1 MPALDSE
8 YIIDGARMEL
18 TPRQILEEAVGE
30 FHRNHPATN
39 PEHGGY
45 QTDTDRPAGTAAEP
59 LIDESVDPSP
69 ESNAFSSEKIFEY
82 LGEVTSSTLKPRNI
96 PRFFPEETTRAEIAT
111 GLIRTIWKT
120 GHFRLDDLII
130 DITWEWK
137 TSEVGDMTAFYKS
150 VEAACSYLDMLDIR
164 LGGYHFQE
172 VTGTQDDGKTE
183 GCRIKFNIYVEKSE
197 NIQSA
202 DDSDEPIDIA
212 ETIDRE
218 IMILCFVKM

>member
-30 FHRNHPATN
+30 FHRSHPAAN
-39 PEHGGY
+39 LEHDDY
-45 QTDTDRPAGTAAEP
+45 QTDTDKSNGTAAEP

-111 GLIRTIWKT
+111 ALIRTI
-120 GHFRLDDLII
+120 
-130 DITWEWK
+130 
-137 TSEVGDMTAFYKS
+137 
-150 VEAACSYLDMLDIR
+150 
-164 LGGYHFQE
+164 
-172 VTGTQDDGKTE
+172 
-183 GCRIKFNIYVEKSE
+183 
-197 NIQSA
+197 
-202 DDSDEPIDIA
+202 
-212 ETIDRE
+212 
-218 IMILCFVKM
+218 

>member
-1 MPALDSE
+1 MREFVPALDSE

-30 FHRNHPATN
+30 FHRSHPAAN
-39 PEHGGY
+39 LEHDDY
-45 QTDTDRPAGTAAEP
+45 QTDTDKPTGTAAEP

-96 PRFFPEETTRAEIAT
+96 PRFYPEETTRAEIAT

-130 DITWEWK
+130 DITWEWE
-137 TSEVGDMTAFYKS
+137 TSDVGVNAGCHTVAHPVQCRNEPSRTCRRARNYHAVFHEFSHHFETIYEIIR
-150 VEAACSYLDMLDIR
+150 VHDIR
-164 LGGYHFQE
+164 SL
-172 VTGTQDDGKTE
+172 
-183 GCRIKFNIYVEKSE
+183 
-197 NIQSA
+197 SA
-202 DDSDEPIDIA
+202 SQA
-212 ETIDRE
+212 CL
-218 IMILCFVKM
+218 LCQQ

>member
-1 MPALDSE
+1 M
-8 YIIDGARMEL
+8 
-18 TPRQILEEAVGE
+18 
-30 FHRNHPATN
+30 
-39 PEHGGY
+39 
-45 QTDTDRPAGTAAEP
+45 
-59 LIDESVDPSP
+59 
-69 ESNAFSSEKIFEY
+69 
-82 LGEVTSSTLKPRNI
+82 TSSTLKPRNI

-130 DITWEWK
+130 DITWEWE

-183 GCRIKFNIYVEKSE
+183 GCRIKFNIYVEK
-197 NIQSA
+197 A
-202 DDSDEPIDIA
+202 KTYRAP
-212 ETIDRE
+212 
-218 IMILCFVKM
+218 MIRTSR